1 MDLFCLLLLFFMIL
15 KKIMINQNIYCLSSC
30 VLRNEYRFH
39 ISLVCVLLCP
49 EQEFDNADGE
59 ECSAGSSPV
68 QEDSLSSCP
77 SLPEVY
83 TLPVRDRAACPALQ
97 DGAGGTRVLTR
108 LYYPWGVAVFMF
120 KKYLNM

>member
-1 MDLFCLLLLFFMIL
+1 MYMVFPFPWVVCCL
-15 KKIMINQNIYCLSSC
+15 C
-30 VLRNEYRFH
+30 R
-39 ISLVCVLLCP
+39 

-68 QEDSLSSCP
+68 QEDSLSSFP

-97 DGAGGTRVLTR
+97 DGAGGRRVLT
-108 LYYPWGVAVFMF
+108 LAV
-120 KKYLNM
+120 